1 MKNELREL
9 KEMQGFLKHSSG
21 EIDEINKDRK
31 DIRTKMTEV
40 ENKLVTLVQER
51 KQITQGREF
60 LMDRIVK
67 LESELDDFEQEI

>member
-51 KQITQGREF
+51 KQIT
-60 LMDRIVK
+60 
-67 LESELDDFEQEI
+67 